1 MTDSYETVLRTPDLG
16 PGSLTEVQ
24 AHGQTLALANV
35 GQTYYA
41 LEGVCPADGSHLG
54 SDGHLDGDCLVC
66 PHNHAYDVRNGV
78 SAEDEGSVLTR
89 YAIRIEG
96 NEIQVGPPLPEAG

>member
-1 MTDSYETVLRTPDLG
+1 ETVLRTPDLG
-16 PGSLTEVQ
+16 PGALTEVQ
-24 AHGQTLALANV
+24 AHGRTLALANV

-54 SDGHLDGDCLVC
+54 TSGRLEGDHLVC
-66 PHNHAYDVRNGV
+66 PEDHAFDVRNGLAV
-78 SAEDEGSVLTR
+78 DGDGAALTR

-96 NEIQVGPPLPEAG
+96 NEIQVGPPLEGGG